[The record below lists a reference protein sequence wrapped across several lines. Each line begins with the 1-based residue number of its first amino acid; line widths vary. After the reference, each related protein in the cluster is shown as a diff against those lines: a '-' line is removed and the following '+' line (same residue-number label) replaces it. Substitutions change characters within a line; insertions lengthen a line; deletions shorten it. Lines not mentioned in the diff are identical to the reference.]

1 MTMFQ
6 NEAVRR
12 RRLSGAGLRAVRAAG
27 YWVYQR
33 LTHVYTDDARIAA
46 DMINLASEVS
56 GTLLEFEVRAGQEVS
71 RGEVLARIDDRKV
84 RQEMAALQAGLAGR
98 EARQAGTR
106 ALHAMVRRQVQG
118 G

>member
-12 RRLSGAGLRAVRAAG
+12 RLLIGASLLAVLAAG

-84 RQEMAALQAGLAGR
+84 RQEMAALQAGLA
-98 EARQAGTR
+98 ELAARQAGTTARRR
-106 ALHAMVRRQVQG
+106 AGEPRG